1 MKPTGAEKQRRKG
14 RGGGESNKKTNRKR
28 EKAIKMEHKKGK
40 KKLT

>member
-14 RGGGESNKKTNRKR
+14 RGGESNKKTNRKR